1 MASELRVDKIIPT
14 TGAPTNGGGGIV
26 QVVSVTKTDAESLT
40 SNNTEQLIPGMQA
53 TITPKFNTSKILV
66 QVVLHAFV
74 GSAFAGHYCV
84 LKRNSTSICIGDA
97 GNVGQNRVTLS
108 LQSPNHWSDN
118 NSSLYGPGQSCI
130 NFLDSPATD
139 SAVTYSLYH
148 RDDTSG
154 GAGGN
159 ALYINRGA
167 GNEQAY
173 YNRTAST
180 ITLMEVSA

>member
-1 MASELRVDKIIPT
+1 MTSELRVDKIIPT
-14 TGAPTNGGGGIV
+14 TGAPTNGGGGIIQVV
-26 QVVSVTKTDAESLT
+26 QVVKSDSESLT
-40 SNNTEQLIPGMQA
+40 STNTEQLITGMQA

-66 QVVLHAFV
+66 QVVLHAST
-74 GSAFAGHYCV
+74 GSSFAGHYAV
-84 LKRNSTSICIGDA
+84 LKRNSTSICIGDTGNA
-97 GNVGQNRVTLS
+97 GQSRVTLS
-108 LQSPNHWSDN
+108 LQSPNHYSDN
-118 NSSLYGPGQSCI
+118 NSGLYGPGQSCI

-148 RDDTSG
+148 RDDSG
-154 GAGGN
+154 GSNTN

-167 GNEQAY
+167 GNDQSY

>member
-1 MASELRVDKIIPT
+1 MSSELRVDKIIPT

-66 QVVLHAFV
+66 QVVLHAST
-74 GSAFAGHYCV
+74 GSSFAGHYAV
-84 LKRNSTSICIGDA
+84 LKRNSTSICIGDTGNA
-97 GNVGQNRVTLS
+97 GQSRVTLS
-108 LQSPNHWSDN
+108 LQSPNHYSDN
-118 NSSLYGPGQSCI
+118 NSGLYGPGQSCI
-130 NFLDSPATD
+130 NFLDSPATT
-139 SAVTYSLYH
+139 SAVTYGLYH
-148 RDDTSG
+148 ADASSG
-154 GAGGN
+154 ATN

-167 GNEQAY
+167 GNDQSY

>member
-66 QVVLHAFV
+66 QVVLHAST
-74 GSAFAGHYCV
+74 GSSFAGHYAV
-84 LKRNSTSICIGDA
+84 LKRNSTSICIGDTGNA
-97 GNVGQNRVTLS
+97 GQSRVTLS
-108 LQSPNHWSDN
+108 LQSPNHYSDN
-118 NSSLYGPGQSCI
+118 HSGLYGPGQCCI
-130 NFLDSPATD
+130 NFLDSPATT
-139 SAVTYSLYH
+139 SAVTYGLYH
-148 RDDTSG
+148 ADASSG
-154 GAGGN
+154 ATN

-167 GNEQAY
+167 GNDQSY

>member
-1 MASELRVDKIIPT
+1 MTSELRVDKIIPT

-26 QVVSVTKTDAESLT
+26 QVVAVTKTNAESLT

-66 QVVLHAFV
+66 QVVLHAST
-74 GSAFAGHYCV
+74 GSSFAGHYAV
-84 LKRNSTSICIGDA
+84 LKRNSTSICIGDTGNA
-97 GNVGQNRVTLS
+97 GQSRVTLS
-108 LQSPNHWSDN
+108 LQSPNHYSDN
-118 NSSLYGPGQSCI
+118 NSGLYGPGQSCI
-130 NFLDSPATD
+130 NFLDSPATT
-139 SAVTYSLYH
+139 SAVTYGLYH
-148 RDDTSG
+148 ADASSG
-154 GAGGN
+154 ATN

-167 GNEQAY
+167 GNDQSY

>member
-1 MASELRVDKIIPT
+1 MSSELRVDKIVPT

-66 QVVLHAFV
+66 QVVLHASV
-74 GSAFAGHYCV
+74 GGSFAAHYAV
-84 LKRNSTSICIGDA
+84 LRRGSTNICIGDT
-97 GNVGQNRVTLS
+97 GNVNQARSTLS
-108 LQSPNHWSDN
+108 LQSPNHYSDN
-118 NSSLYGPGQSCI
+118 HSGLYGPGQSCI
-130 NFLDSPATD
+130 NFLDSPATT
-139 SAVTYSLYH
+139 SAVTYGLYH
-148 RDDTSG
+148 ADASSG
-154 GAGGN
+154 ATN

-167 GNEQAY
+167 GNDQSY

-180 ITLMEVSA
+180 ITLMEVSS